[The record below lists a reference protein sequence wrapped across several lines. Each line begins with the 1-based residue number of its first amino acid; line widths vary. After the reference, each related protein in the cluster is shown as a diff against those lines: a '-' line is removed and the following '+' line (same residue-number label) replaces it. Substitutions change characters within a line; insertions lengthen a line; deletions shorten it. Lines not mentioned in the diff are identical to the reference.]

1 MNGVHMKNC
10 TLKLVAVSLITLG
23 TGCASILNE
32 KTQNVNIVTSSG
44 RKAEVM
50 VDGMPF
56 QAPGVAT
63 FKRAKGDKII
73 TTKDPKCNQTTV
85 APSTVDNVFFINV
98 ISGGVFGSTT
108 DYGTEKMWKYQ
119 DTVII
124 SCKE

>member
-1 MNGVHMKNC
+1 MIIR
-10 TLKLVAVSLITLG
+10 TSKLAALSLIIMS

-32 KTQNVNIVTSSG
+32 KTQNVNIVTSTG

-63 FKRAKGDKII
+63 FKRMKGDKII
-73 TTKDPKCNQTTV
+73 TTKDSKCNQSTV
-85 APSTVDNVFFINV
+85 VPSTVDNVFFINI